1 MTEYKYELKTEVV
14 PVILP
19 ERKIVNI
26 CKTCKHWNGR
36 IYPDGTTKPGPCSI
50 LSSESVSQFISI
62 WINIETKYPEFID
75 FASFITPGDFGC
87 NLWQEE

>member
-36 IYPDGTTKPGPCSI
+36 IYPDGMTLAGPCQI
-50 LSSESVSQFISI
+50 INDESFPSKPA
-62 WINIETKYPEFID
+62 WINIETKYPEFIESVN
-75 FASFITPGDFGC
+75 FNTQADFGC